1 MRIGFVGLGAMGL
14 PMARNLV
21 AAGHDVAG
29 CDIRPEA
36 QAALAA
42 AGGRAAAA
50 PADAARDADVLIL
63 MVVNA
68 DQADSVLFG
77 EGGAAGAL
85 PSGAVV
91 VASCTQPADRAR
103 ALAARLEA
111 LGLLFLDAPVSG
123 GVVGAEQGT
132 LSIMAAGSDAAF
144 DKARPVLEILGKA
157 VWRMGSEPGL
167 GSMMKTV
174 NQLMCGAHIAVAAEA
189 MSLAARAGLD
199 PRLAHEVL
207 MAGAAASWMLGN
219 RGPRML
225 QSDPPVTSAVDI
237 FVKDL
242 GIVLEAGHMLRTA
255 LPMAAAAHQMFLG
268 ASGLGHGAEDDSQV
282 LKAYEALSGISVP
295 RFSDD

>member
-21 AAGHDVAG
+21 AAGHEVAG
-29 CDIRPEA
+29 CDIRPDA
-36 QAALAA
+36 PKALAA
-42 AGGRAAAA
+42 AGGRAAAV
-50 PADAARDADVLIL
+50 PAEAAQGADILIL

-68 DQADSVLFG
+68 DQAEAVLFG
-77 EGGAAGAL
+77 EGGAASRL
-85 PSGAVV
+85 PHGAVV
-91 VASCTQPADRAR
+91 VASCTQPADRAK
-103 ALAARLEA
+103 ALAARLDA

-132 LSIMAAGSDAAF
+132 LSIMAAGSDAAY

-157 VWRMGSEPGL
+157 VWRMGTEPGL

-199 PRLAHEVL
+199 ARLAQEVL

-242 GIVLEAGHMLRTA
+242 GIVLEAGHVLRTA

-282 LKAYEALSGISVP
+282 LKAYEALSGLSVP
-295 RFSDD
+295 RRSDD

>member
-29 CDIRPEA
+29 CDIRPDA
-36 QAALAA
+36 PKALAA
-42 AGGRAAAA
+42 AGGRAAAV
-50 PADAARDADVLIL
+50 PAEAALGADILIL

-68 DQADSVLFG
+68 DQAEAVLFG
-77 EGGAAGAL
+77 EGGAASQL
-85 PSGAVV
+85 PRGAVV
-91 VASCTQPADRAR
+91 VASCTQPADRAK
-103 ALAARLEA
+103 ALAARLDA

-157 VWRMGSEPGL
+157 VWRMGTEPGL

-199 PRLAHEVL
+199 ARLAQEVL

-242 GIVLEAGHMLRTA
+242 GIVLEAGHVLRAA

-282 LKAYEALSGISVP
+282 LKAYEALSGLSVP
-295 RFSDD
+295 RRSGD

>member
-1 MRIGFVGLGAMGL
+1 MKIGFIGLGAMGL

-21 AAGHDVAG
+21 GAGHEVAG
-29 CDIRPEA
+29 CDIRPDA
-36 QAALAA
+36 AKALAA
-42 AGGRAAAA
+42 AGGRAAAS
-50 PADAARDADVLIL
+50 PAEAADGADVLIL

-68 DQADSVLFG
+68 DQAEAVLFG
-77 EGGAAGAL
+77 ESGAAERLAAGAI
-85 PSGAVV
+85 V

-103 ALAARLEA
+103 ALAARLDA
-111 LGLLFLDAPVSG
+111 LGLMLLDAPVSG
-123 GVVGAEQGT
+123 GVVGAEQGA
-132 LSIMAAGSDAAF
+132 LSIMVAGPDAAF
-144 DKARPVLEILGKA
+144 ETARPVLEVLGKA
-157 VWRMGSEPGL
+157 VWRMGTEPGL

-189 MSLAARAGLD
+189 VSLAARAGLD
-199 PRLAHEVL
+199 ARLAQEVL

-242 GIVLEAGHMLRTA
+242 GIVLEAGHTLRAA

-282 LKAYEALSGISVP
+282 LKAYEALSGMSVP
-295 RFSDD
+295 RDADT